1 MRYTSFRTSMAVYV
15 AILLLPTAG
24 LAIAQDSPPV
34 AVILKLNGVAT
45 VARASDGVVREA
57 SILDHLYQGDRVVT
71 KDDASIEIFFSG
83 SFVVTLESNSGI
95 TISAAP
101 MTLASNMTPEEA
113 EGNELLDP
121 LNDLIFHS
129 TSDGRMAPLGGLRND
144 EFDESEEEIVLV
156 SPRNTKI
163 KTKRPAFM
171 WSFERPFERFK
182 VKLFNSDGLVW
193 SREVTGNHM
202 LYPEDAR
209 SLEHDTEYYWQVE
222 GEELLE
228 STESPITIFQ
238 VISDELLNEVTSNE
252 SRTRH
257 LFGDEPLSSNYQLV
271 LGAFYAKE
279 GLIASAITCFK
290 RIAELHPEAALPHE
304 LLYQLYDE
312 IGLEEEADAARQR
325 ASARGNR
332 D

>member
-1 MRYTSFRTSMAVYV
+1 MAVFV
-15 AILLLPTAG
+15 AMLLLPVVR
-24 LAIAQDSPPV
+24 LVIAQDSPPV
-34 AVILKLNGVAT
+34 AVILNLNGSAT

-57 SILDHLYQGDRVVT
+57 SILDHLYQGDRVET
-71 KDDASIEIFFSG
+71 MDDASIEIFFSG
-83 SFVVTLESNSGI
+83 SFVVTVESNSGI

-101 MTLASNMTPEEA
+101 MTLASNMTPEDS

-121 LNDLIFHS
+121 LDDLIFHG
-129 TSDGRMAPLGGLRND
+129 TSGGRMAPLGGLRND

-163 KTKRPAFM
+163 KTKRPTFI
-171 WSFERPFERFK
+171 WSFERPFDRFK

-193 SREVTGNHM
+193 SREGSENHM
-202 LYPEDAR
+202 MYPVDAP

-222 GEELLE
+222 GEELFD
-228 STESPITIFQ
+228 STESPITFFQ
-238 VISDELLNEVTSNE
+238 VISDELLDEVTSNE
-252 SRTRH
+252 SRVKN
-257 LFGDEPLSSNYQLV
+257 LLGDESLSSNYQLV

-279 GLIASAITCFK
+279 GLIVSAIDCFK

-304 LLYQLYDE
+304 LLYQLYE
-312 IGLEEEADAARQR
+312 KIGLEEEAEAARQR
-325 ASARGNR
+325 AITRVDR